1 MTIENKTTQVP
12 TDILNL
18 FGEPPVLQT
27 EDVGQYN
34 DMMDRFCELIK
45 PNDLFLWWWVKGMTD
60 DTWELRRLRRMKVLI
75 IENRRDEW
83 RGNKDFYANAM
94 GVEAVIRPG
103 EVLPNSEKGSA
114 TVFGYLAGDYKK
126 LDILIG
132 AAEQR
137 RTRILR
143 DIENYRKQLGR
154 QARAASDKMIHE
166 QAVELPQAA

>member
-1 MTIENKTTQVP
+1 MTIENKPAQVP

-18 FGEPPVLQT
+18 FGEPPVLQS

-34 DMMDRFCELIK
+34 AMMDKFCELIK

-83 RGNKDFYANAM
+83 QGNKDRYAAAM
-94 GVEAVIRPG
+94 GVEAVICPG

-114 TVFGYLAGDYKK
+114 IVFSDLAGNYKK

-137 RTRILR
+137 RIRILR
-143 DIENYRKQLGR
+143 DIERYREQLGR
-154 QARAASDKMIHE
+154 QAREVSDKMNS
-166 QAVELPQAA
+166 